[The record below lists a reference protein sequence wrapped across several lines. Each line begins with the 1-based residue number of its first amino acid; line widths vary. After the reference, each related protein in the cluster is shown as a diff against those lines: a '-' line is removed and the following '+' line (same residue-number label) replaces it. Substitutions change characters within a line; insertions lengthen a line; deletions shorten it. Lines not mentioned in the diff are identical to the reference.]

1 MAGQFIT
8 EDFLLQTKTAR
19 SLYHEHA
26 KDMPIYDYHCHLPT
40 DKIAANHQFD
50 NLTQIWLHG
59 DHYKWRAMRAN
70 GVAEEYITGNADDY
84 EKFENWAQTVPY
96 CLCNPLYHW
105 THIELK
111 RYFGLGDKLLNR
123 DNAKEIYAT
132 CSEMLRTPQF
142 SVRNILR
149 QMGVKLIC
157 TTEEP
162 LDSLEHH
169 KKIRDDGFEIKVHAA
184 FHPDKG
190 LAVEDLPALNVFI
203 DKLEEVCDMEI
214 TNFSSYIEALRRRH
228 YYFHENGCRLS
239 DYGLETTY
247 AEDYTKAQI
256 ENIFNKIS
264 KDTKFNIVI
273 FFSLLILSIFGIL
286 KRKYWLRNSLLL
298 ISIIYLGFWD
308 QYYLSFIQVSH
319 ILLFKFSPFMNF
331 IGWYILVMLVLFC
344 TIFLGRVY
352 CGWLCPFG
360 TAQEFLYKIKHT
372 AKIKLP
378 HKIDTSFKKVK
389 YILLFFVLIGVFI
402 TRNPYFANYEPFAT
416 SFNFS
421 GRLWNWIFLGVIL
434 TISLAIYRP
443 FCRCLCLIGAVQALI
458 SKLSPKKLKVSQ
470 TCNKCKICIKVCP
483 IAAID
488 IGLEKRVKINSM
500 ECIRCELCKKSC
512 PQKVIK

>member
-1 MAGQFIT
+1 MDKRLLKLVIT
-8 EDFLLQTKTAR
+8 TVLVVATLSPLAWAMQDERDYLKELMP
-19 SLYHEHA
+19 EA
-26 KDMPIYDYHCHLPT
+26 KS
-40 DKIAANHQFD
+40 FS
-50 NLTQIWLHG
+50 
-59 DHYKWRAMRAN
+59 
-70 GVAEEYITGNADDY
+70 
-84 EKFENWAQTVPY
+84 EKFGHPPRYEGYRLGLFNRKIKTGIAFLTTDLFPKETLQILIGMDMKGRVTGIKILSHEESAAGLKIEEEWFQAQFRGKT
-96 CLCNPLYHW
+96 
-105 THIELK
+105 
-111 RYFGLGDKLLNR
+111 
-123 DNAKEIYAT
+123 
-132 CSEMLRTPQF
+132 
-142 SVRNILR
+142 
-149 QMGVKLIC
+149 
-157 TTEEP
+157 
-162 LDSLEHH
+162 
-169 KKIRDDGFEIKVHAA
+169 IRDDWIIGRDIDAISGATISSSKVVALIEKSIQIMAA
-184 FHPDKG
+184 EYNISG
-190 LAVEDLPALNVFI
+190 Y
-203 DKLEEVCDMEI
+203 
-214 TNFSSYIEALRRRH
+214 TRS
-228 YYFHENGCRLS
+228 
-239 DYGLETTY
+239 ET
-247 AEDYTKAQI
+247 K
-256 ENIFNKIS
+256 NIFSKIS

-286 KRKYWLRNSLLL
+286 KRKYWLRNLLLL
-298 ISIIYLGFWD
+298 ISIIYLGFWT
-308 QYYLSFIQVSH
+308 QYYLSFVQVNH

-470 TCNKCKICIKVCP
+470 TCNKCRICIKVCP

>member
-162 LDSLEHH
+162 LDSLEYH

-256 ENIFNKIS
+256 ENIFNKIRS
-264 KDTKFNIVI
+264 GKELDLLERLKFKSAMMIEFASMDAEAGWVMQ
-273 FFSLLILSIFGIL
+273 LHLGA
-286 KRKYWLRNSLLL
+286 LRNNNTRMLKALGPDTGFDSIGDFQMAASLAKFLDKLNTSNKLPKTILYNLNPRDNAVLAAMIGNFQDGTVPAKCQYGPAWWFLDQKDGMEKQMAALSNMGLL
-298 ISIIYLGFWD
+298 SRFVGMVTDSRSF
-308 QYYLSFIQVSH
+308 LSFPRH
-319 ILLFKFSPFMNF
+319 EYFRRILCQL
-331 IGWYILVMLVLFC
+331 
-344 TIFLGRVY
+344 LGNDVEAGLLPNDMDLLGKMVEDI
-352 CGWLCPFG
+352 CFNN
-360 TAQEFLYKIKHT
+360 
-372 AKIKLP
+372 AK
-378 HKIDTSFKKVK
+378 
-389 YILLFFVLIGVFI
+389 
-402 TRNPYFANYEPFAT
+402 NYF
-416 SFNFS
+416 
-421 GRLWNWIFLGVIL
+421 
-434 TISLAIYRP
+434 
-443 FCRCLCLIGAVQALI
+443 Q
-458 SKLSPKKLKVSQ
+458 
-470 TCNKCKICIKVCP
+470 
-483 IAAID
+483 
-488 IGLEKRVKINSM
+488 M
-500 ECIRCELCKKSC
+500 ELD
-512 PQKVIK
+512 